1 VQEVRREVQEHLL
14 WEEGLLEVQEL
25 QIEAEVVVETLL
37 LEDLGLLL

>member
-14 WEEGLLEVQEL
+14 LEEGLLEVQEL

-37 LEDLGLLL
+37 LVDLELL